1 MRKVPLLAPHLV
13 VKEVSSPTNHLLKQ
27 IKLLH
32 ERKEREKTQLFLL
45 DGPKVLNEAI
55 IKRVEIVDI
64 AVSESFLANGLPNL
78 DQSLVKYLYVMPD
91 KLFSGVGTTVT
102 SSGIMGIARM
112 RRKEFSIADCVSGV
126 DPVVMVCDAIQDP
139 GNLGTMMRSALA
151 FGASGIILSKG
162 NVDQYNPKVVRGAMG
177 ASFALPIVNDLTMP
191 EIIVQLHEL
200 NVATVLLDAN
210 ANQLISQI
218 DLKRPLAMFFG
229 NEGHGFSEETMKSIQ
244 HQIAIPMKQM
254 SESLNVATSA
264 SIVLYECARVRS
276 L

>member
-1 MRKVPLLAPHLV
+1 MRKAPLLAPHLV

-91 KLFSGVGTTVT
+91 KLFNGVGTTVT

-112 RRKEFSIADCVSGV
+112 RRKEFSIADCVVGEN
-126 DPVVMVCDAIQDP
+126 PVVMVCDAIQDP

-151 FGASGIILSKG
+151 FAASGIILSKG

-191 EIIVQLHEL
+191 EIIEQLHEL
-200 NVATVLLDAN
+200 NVATILLDAN
-210 ANQLISQI
+210 ASQSI
-218 DLKRPLAMFFG
+218 TQVDLKRPVAVFFG
-229 NEGHGFSEETMKSIQ
+229 NEGHGFSEETMNSIQ

-264 SIVLYECARVRS
+264 SIVLYECARVRG